1 MWPVSRVLDYRLQV
15 QFPAGLPLSATL
27 HSLSHM
33 VDLITSNII
42 WCQRNLGGEQSRHAT
57 YWFPCRVHGPAVSAG
72 GAWLRVESV
81 INAASLAKWLGKD
94 LTFFY
99 LYHIFIDTPTFLQC
113 LFISRRRRYN
123 LLLLC
128 DFAGLMCWACM
139 SSCLLLFSAACSKY
153 VC

>member
-57 YWFPCRVHGPAVSAG
+57 YWFPCPWSCSFGWWCLAEGRISDQRRLIGQVARERLNFLLPVSYFHRYAYLSAVFIYLSTSA
-72 GAWLRVESV
+72 
-81 INAASLAKWLGKD
+81 I
-94 LTFFY
+94 
-99 LYHIFIDTPTFLQC
+99 
-113 LFISRRRRYN
+113 
-123 LLLLC
+123 
-128 DFAGLMCWACM
+128 
-139 SSCLLLFSAACSKY
+139 
-153 VC
+153 